1 MKRLSALERKKGRA
15 ISTIVATI
23 LTINMAIVMGAVL
36 WVWGTGLLGTYT
48 SGTGVQYMLLEERK
62 EEAIVI
68 ENVWFESGTITVF
81 VKNIGT
87 RDAKITT
94 IYVQGTPFTSYNTSL
109 SLPKSINVGERLA
122 FKIST
127 TWTSGV
133 SYRIVVATARGNQA
147 RGDWVA

>member
-1 MKRLSALERKKGRA
+1 MRSVRRA
-15 ISTIVATI
+15 RSGISTIVATI

-36 WVWGTGLLGTYT
+36 WAWATGLLGTYT

-62 EEAIVI
+62 EEAIVV
-68 ENVWFESGTITVF
+68 ENVWFESGKITVF

-87 RDAKITT
+87 RDANITT
-94 IYVQGTPFTSYNTSL
+94 VYIQGTPFTAYNTSL
-109 SLPKSINVGERLA
+109 SLPKQIYVDQRLA
-122 FKIST
+122 FIISK

-147 RGDWVA
+147 RGEWVA